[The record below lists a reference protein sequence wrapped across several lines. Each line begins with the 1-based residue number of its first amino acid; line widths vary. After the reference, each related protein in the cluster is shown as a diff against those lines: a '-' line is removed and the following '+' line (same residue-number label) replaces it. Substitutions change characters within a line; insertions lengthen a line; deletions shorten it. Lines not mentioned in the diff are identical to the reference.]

1 MDMQN
6 IRRNSTM
13 KTGQRGRKMRR
24 DEHGGSLVEF
34 AIVMPLLF
42 ILLFGIIDFGILL
55 YNQAVITNAS
65 REGARYGI
73 VARSPRRTP
82 EEITTFIRS
91 FCDSNLLK
99 TFGTWTDPTVA
110 PNHDEGQDFGDPL
123 SVQVQWQHRFLAL
136 PNLPGVGLTNPIT
149 LSAHTVMNYE

>member
-1 MDMQN
+1 
-6 IRRNSTM
+6 M
-13 KTGQRGRKMRR
+13 KTRQRGRRMLSA
-24 DEHGGSLVEF
+24 EHGGSLVEF

-73 VARSPRRTP
+73 VSRSPRRTD
-82 EEITTFIRS
+82 EEISTFVRS

-99 TFGTWTDPTVA
+99 TFGTWTDPAVT
-110 PNHDEGQDFGDPL
+110 PNYAGQDFGDPL

-136 PNLPGVGLTNPIT
+136 PNLPGVGLSNPMT
-149 LSAHTVMNYE
+149 LSAQTVMNYE

>member
-1 MDMQN
+1 
-6 IRRNSTM
+6 M
-13 KTGQRGRKMRR
+13 KTRQRGRRMLG

-73 VARSPRRTP
+73 VSRSPRRTD
-82 EEITTFIRS
+82 EEISSFVRS

-99 TFGTWTDPTVA
+99 TFGTWTDPTVIPDHA
-110 PNHDEGQDFGDPL
+110 GGQDFGDSL
-123 SVQVQWQHRFLAL
+123 LVQVQWQHRFLAL
-136 PNLPGVGLTNPIT
+136 PNLPGVGLSNPMT